1 MPMLGGECPIC
12 AADKERIVERS
23 ESLRENPEIAQIP
36 YSPYKLQRVS
46 PPFAG
51 LFWPVNLGRS
61 SFWYVYFLLLN
72 HLGPT
77 LHPGWPIFPGLG
89 LAGPWAQWRTLPSGP
104 LSIMSLHKPSKLNQE
119 NRAHIDCFLGFLT
132 HSRTN

>member
-36 YSPYKLQRVS
+36 YSPSYKLQRVS

-51 LFWPVNLGRS
+51 LF
-61 SFWYVYFLLLN
+61 
-72 HLGPT
+72 
-77 LHPGWPIFPGLG
+77 
-89 LAGPWAQWRTLPSGP
+89 
-104 LSIMSLHKPSKLNQE
+104 
-119 NRAHIDCFLGFLT
+119 
-132 HSRTN
+132 

>member
-51 LFWPVNLGRS
+51 LF
-61 SFWYVYFLLLN
+61 
-72 HLGPT
+72 
-77 LHPGWPIFPGLG
+77 
-89 LAGPWAQWRTLPSGP
+89 
-104 LSIMSLHKPSKLNQE
+104 
-119 NRAHIDCFLGFLT
+119 
-132 HSRTN
+132 